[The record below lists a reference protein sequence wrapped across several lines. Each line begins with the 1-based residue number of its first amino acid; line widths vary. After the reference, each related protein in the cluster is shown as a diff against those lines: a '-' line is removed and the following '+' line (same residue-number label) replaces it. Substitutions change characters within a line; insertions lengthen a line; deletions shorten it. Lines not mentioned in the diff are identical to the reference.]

1 MHGFRRILLI
11 FLTIALV
18 AMIAFFSSDTGS
30 KSEGKSR
37 EVAVFFLRIWNK
49 EFDALSS
56 AEREALIQKAQ
67 LPVRK
72 AAHATEFFALG
83 SVMVLLFAELRRK
96 RPWLWAGGLALAAA
110 ALDETHQ
117 LFVSGR
123 SASIR
128 DVGIDVAGAW
138 VGVAL
143 ISWILRKC
151 EQRKNR

>member
-1 MHGFRRILLI
+1 MHGFRRSLLI

-83 SVMVLLFAELRRK
+83 SVMVLLFAELRREDWRW
-96 RPWLWAGGLALAAA
+96 RPPRWMRRISSLSAVGARASEMWGLTSRVL
-110 ALDETHQ
+110 
-117 LFVSGR
+117 GP
-123 SASIR
+123 
-128 DVGIDVAGAW
+128 AW
-138 VGVAL
+138 
-143 ISWILRKC
+143 R
-151 EQRKNR
+151 